1 MNQLNDMNTL
11 TFSTP
16 DLGLASY
23 LFTKHKEDF
32 LGTSKSSDRASF
44 QFTDSLVI
52 QHAVQ
57 DYFSDRDGF
66 LSFRNN
72 FNSLKVL
79 ALHNAPSS

>member
-1 MNQLNDMNTL
+1 MGI
-11 TFSTP
+11 FSSS
-16 DLGLASY
+16 DLGLSSY
-23 LFTKHKEDF
+23 LFTKHKEAF
-32 LGTSKSSDRASF
+32 LGVSKMGERSTF

-79 ALHNAPSS
+79 ALHNAPSA